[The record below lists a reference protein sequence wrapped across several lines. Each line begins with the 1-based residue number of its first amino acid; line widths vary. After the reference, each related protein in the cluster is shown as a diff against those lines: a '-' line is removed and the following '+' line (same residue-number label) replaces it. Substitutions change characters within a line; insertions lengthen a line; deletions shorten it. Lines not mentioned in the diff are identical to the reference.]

1 MKKIIGIFLIIIG
14 TLLWIFLL
22 AFWALVFMSGSIII
36 PIVIMSVC
44 ITIEYLLFAFGF
56 SLFRGISI
64 RWKILTNIVIFLL
77 VFNISMIAVSYI
89 DNEAW
94 HYIVPSLILSFI
106 VTKVVSKFQKNP
118 QTGIE
123 KIETTI

>member
-89 DNEAW
+89 DNEVW